1 MGQSSPQK
9 LSAEIAKGE
18 FKGLYYFYG
27 TEDYRISE
35 AVKYVASQFLPG
47 RQVAT
52 NFRRLDGRKTKCADL
67 VAELS
72 VFPMLGERQVFA
84 VADFQS
90 YKPTEV
96 DRVLKLL
103 SPADPNRLV
112 ILSSPSARTP
122 KWNSAFIKKVG
133 AVAETIEF
141 KKLDPQTAAAQVN
154 RELAKAG
161 LTIERDAL
169 ALLVELLGGNRGALA
184 TEVAKLIDYKKA
196 GETITPDDIRS
207 LVGGYD
213 AFEIFQLADEV
224 LAGDKVRALR
234 MIKRFLIE
242 GSTPTG
248 ILFFLGQHLVSM
260 YVVKGGRSLES
271 NRRWLEGKFRTQ
283 AGRFSF
289 EQLERAILL
298 TAQTDADLRR
308 RRSLPELEL
317 DQLLLQL
324 MTP

>member
-9 LSAEIAKGE
+9 LSADISKGE

-35 AVKYVASQFLPG
+35 AVKYVAQQFLPG
-47 RQVAT
+47 KQVTT
-52 NFRRLDGRKTKCADL
+52 NFQRLDGRKTKCADL

-84 VADFQS
+84 VSDFQG

-103 SPADPNRLV
+103 VPPDPNRLV

-122 KWNSAFIKKVG
+122 KWNSAFIKRIG

-141 KKLDPQTAAAQVN
+141 KKLDPQTAAAQVS
-154 RELAKAG
+154 RELTRAG

-169 ALLVELLGGNRGALA
+169 ALLVELLAGNRGALS
-184 TEVAKLIDYKKA
+184 TEVAKLVDYKTP
-196 GETITPDDIRS
+196 GETITEDDIRAI
-207 LVGGYD
+207 VGGYD
-213 AFEIFQLADEV
+213 AYEIFQLADEV
-224 LAGDKVRALR
+224 LAGEKVRALR
-234 MIKRFLIE
+234 MIKRLLVE

-248 ILFFLGQHLVSM
+248 ILFFLGQHMVSM
-260 YVVKGGRSLES
+260 YIVKGGRSLDPK
-271 NRRWLEGKFRTQ
+271 RRWLEAKFRTQ
-283 AGRFSF
+283 AGRFSLQ
-289 EQLERAILL
+289 QLERAILL
-298 TAQTDADLRR
+298 IAQTDSDLRR
-308 RRSLPELEL
+308 RRNLPELEL
-317 DQLLLQL
+317 DRLLLQL

>member
-9 LSAEIAKGE
+9 LSADISKGE

-35 AVKYVASQFLPG
+35 AVKYVAQQFLPG
-47 RQVAT
+47 KQVTT
-52 NFRRLDGRKTKCADL
+52 NFQRLDGRKTKCADL

-84 VADFQS
+84 VSDFQG

-103 SPADPNRLV
+103 VPPYPNRLV

-122 KWNSAFIKKVG
+122 KWNSAFIKRIG

-141 KKLDPQTAAAQVN
+141 KKLDPQTAAAQVS
-154 RELAKAG
+154 RELTRAG

-169 ALLVELLGGNRGALA
+169 ALLVELLAGNRGALS
-184 TEVAKLIDYKKA
+184 TEVAKLVDYKTP
-196 GETITPDDIRS
+196 GETITEDDIRAI
-207 LVGGYD
+207 VGGYD
-213 AFEIFQLADEV
+213 AYEIFQLADEV
-224 LAGDKVRALR
+224 LAGEKVRALR
-234 MIKRFLIE
+234 MIKRLLVE

-248 ILFFLGQHLVSM
+248 ILFFLGQHMVSM
-260 YVVKGGRSLES
+260 YIVKGGRSLDPK
-271 NRRWLEGKFRTQ
+271 RRWLEAKFRTQ
-283 AGRFSF
+283 AGRFSLQ
-289 EQLERAILL
+289 QLERAILL
-298 TAQTDADLRR
+298 IAQTDSDLRR
-308 RRSLPELEL
+308 RRNLPELEL
-317 DQLLLQL
+317 D
-324 MTP
+324 P